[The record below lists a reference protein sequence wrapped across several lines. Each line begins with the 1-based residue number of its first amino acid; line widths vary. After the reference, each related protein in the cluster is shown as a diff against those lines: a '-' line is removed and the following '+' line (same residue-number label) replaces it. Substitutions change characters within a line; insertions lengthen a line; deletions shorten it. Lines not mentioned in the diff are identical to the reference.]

1 MSEAEARSIEG
12 ALQHL
17 RELID
22 TARTMPMSASVLVNR
37 DEAIELLERAKQN
50 LPAELRHARWLLKER
65 QEYLEQAKR
74 EGNELLE
81 SARVQAERMVERS
94 DIVREARRGAQQIIA
109 DAEAEARRLQ
119 HAAEDYVDQRLSA
132 LEGLLERTLSG
143 VRKGRDRLA
152 VQLPTED
159 EPEEES
165 EDVPVFDQDESSK
178 PSPAAVPKGP
188 PAAVPKGPQAPRST

>member
-1 MSEAEARSIEG
+1 MSEAEGRHLEG

-17 RELID
+17 RELIE

-37 DEAIELLERAKQN
+37 DEAMELLDQARRN

-74 EGNELLE
+74 ESTELLQ

-94 DIVREARRGAQQIIA
+94 DIVREARRSAQQIVA

-119 HAAEDYVDQRLSA
+119 HAAEDYVDQRLAA
-132 LEGLLERTLSG
+132 LEGLLERTLTG
-143 VRKGRDRLA
+143 IGKGRERLA
-152 VQLPTED
+152 VQLPTD
-159 EPEEES
+159 EEEADV
-165 EDVPVFDQDESSK
+165 EEVPVFDQD
-178 PSPAAVPKGP
+178 
-188 PAAVPKGPQAPRST
+188 QAQTPRSP

>member
-1 MSEAEARSIEG
+1 MSEAEARHLEG

-17 RELID
+17 RDLID

-37 DEAIELLERAKQN
+37 DEAIGLLDQALRN

-74 EGNELLE
+74 EAEGLLD

-94 DIVREARRGAQQIIA
+94 DIVREARNRAQQIIV
-109 DAEAEARRLQ
+109 DAEAEGRRLQ

-143 VRKGRDRLA
+143 IKKGRERLA
-152 VQLPTED
+152 VQLPTEKED
-159 EPEEES
+159 GEEE
-165 EDVPVFDQDESSK
+165 VPVFDQDLSQ
-178 PSPAAVPKGP
+178 PPKTP
-188 PAAVPKGPQAPRST
+188 

>member
-1 MSEAEARSIEG
+1 MSEAEARHLEG

-17 RELID
+17 RDLIE

-37 DEAIELLERAKQN
+37 DEVVELLDRAMQN

-74 EGNELLE
+74 EGSELLE

-94 DIVREARRGAQQIIA
+94 DIVREARRSAQQIVA
-109 DAEAEARRLQ
+109 DAEGEARRLQ
-119 HAAEDYVDQRLSA
+119 HAAEDYVDQRLAA
-132 LEGLLERTLSG
+132 LEGLLERTLTG
-143 VRKGRDRLA
+143 IGKGRERLA

-159 EPEEES
+159 KEEDG
-165 EDVPVFDQDESSK
+165 EDEVPVFDQDETQT
-178 PSPAAVPKGP
+178 PKTP
-188 PAAVPKGPQAPRST
+188 

>member
-1 MSEAEARSIEG
+1 MSEAEARHLEG

-17 RELID
+17 RDLIE

-37 DEAIELLERAKQN
+37 DEAIELVDRAMRN

-74 EGNELLE
+74 EGDELLE

-94 DIVREARRGAQQIIA
+94 DIAREARRSAQQIVA
-109 DAEAEARRLQ
+109 DAEGEARRLQ

-132 LEGLLERTLSG
+132 LEGLLERTLTG
-143 VRKGRDRLA
+143 VRAGRERLA
-152 VQLPTED
+152 VQLPAEEPEA
-159 EPEEES
+159 EPEE
-165 EDVPVFDQDESSK
+165 VPVFDQDQSQT
-178 PSPAAVPKGP
+178 
-188 PAAVPKGPQAPRST
+188 PQST

>member
-1 MSEAEARSIEG
+1 MSEAEARHLEG

-17 RELID
+17 RDLIE

-37 DEAIELLERAKQN
+37 DETIELLDRALRN

-94 DIVREARRGAQQIIA
+94 DIVREARRSAQQIGA

-132 LEGLLERTLSG
+132 LEGLLERTLTG
-143 VRKGRDRLA
+143 IKKGRERLA
-152 VQLPTED
+152 VQLPTEQ
-159 EPEEES
+159 EQEGEEE
-165 EDVPVFDQDESSK
+165 VPVFDQDESQ
-178 PSPAAVPKGP
+178 PPKT
-188 PAAVPKGPQAPRST
+188 S